1 MNSRPLWPS
10 VVRVLPAFTG
20 TQVMRRASERCWVLV
35 NPEKMPIPSIVA
47 WQVSVPPLLFLDA
60 MSVPFREVP
69 VGPGRPSK
77 DGGRYVDF
85 SGW

>member
-1 MNSRPLWPS
+1 
-10 VVRVLPAFTG
+10 
-20 TQVMRRASERCWVLV
+20 
-35 NPEKMPIPSIVA
+35 MPIPSIAA